1 MLENEPG
8 FEMGLIPNV
17 YGPGIPRPRST
28 LVGKA
33 SGTNFE
39 TNAAA
44 GDLSSG
50 GKILRFPRY
59 FVSDFLDFGD

>member
-1 MLENEPG
+1 M
-8 FEMGLIPNV
+8 FT
-17 YGPGIPRPRST
+17 PRNLAAQEHSS
-28 LVGKA
+28 GKA
-33 SGTNFE
+33 SGTDFE

-59 FVSDFLDFGD
+59 FVSDFLDFS

>member
-1 MLENEPG
+1 M
-8 FEMGLIPNV
+8 FT
-17 YGPGIPRPRST
+17 PRNLAAQEHSS
-28 LVGKA
+28 GKA
-33 SGTNFE
+33 SGTDFE

-59 FVSDFLDFGD
+59 FVSDFLDFGNRLVYGRVTSPAV